1 MAYKCP
7 QEKMMKTKLA
17 MFLMFLICLCTT
29 SCSKD
34 DDTENNSSNPLVGR
48 SFYSSNS
55 DGYKVMEFTSNTM
68 FAYYETDKNFMQS
81 STKWTGFYTY
91 DAKTKEIVY
100 NNCIIYELVGLTL
113 EQKKLLRGKYY
124 GDSVTAEYVYKWG
137 KSDEWSK
144 TELGI
149 VFYAKKQV

>member
-1 MAYKCP
+1 
-7 QEKMMKTKLA
+7 
-17 MFLMFLICLCTT
+17 
-29 SCSKD
+29 
-34 DDTENNSSNPLVGR
+34 
-48 SFYSSNS
+48 
-55 DGYKVMEFTSNTM
+55 MEFTSNTM

-100 NNCIIYELVGLTL
+100 NNCIIYELVGLQ
-113 EQKKLLRGKYY
+113 EKLLRGKYY
-124 GDSVTAEYVYKWG
+124 GDSVTAKYVYKWG
-137 KSDEWSK
+137 NSDEWSK

>member
-1 MAYKCP
+1 
-7 QEKMMKTKLA
+7 MMKPIKIAL
-17 MFLMFLICLCTT
+17 LLIVLVEFFFV

-34 DDTENNSSNPLVGR
+34 DDTENNSSNPLAGR
-48 SFYSSNS
+48 AFYSSNS
-55 DGYKVMEFTSNTM
+55 DGYEVIEFTSNTM

-91 DAKTKEIVY
+91 DANTKVIEY
-100 NNCIIYELVGLTL
+100 SDCIIYVPVGFTF

-124 GDSVTAEYVYKWG
+124 GDSVTADYVYKWVT
-137 KSDEWSK
+137 SDEWSK

-149 VFYAKKQV
+149 VFYAKK